1 MKSQIKLT
9 LLLLLL
15 ALHAFSQKKAVE
27 SITENELKAHLEF
40 IASDYMQGRD
50 FGTPV
55 PGIDLTANYLK
66 SQCMQMDLK
75 PGGADYF
82 QIVEMVSVK
91 QDSENT
97 FFKVTD
103 SNGNAKY
110 QTSDIFTFGG
120 PAENDTLKGDI
131 VFCGYGWYNDK
142 TKYNDTEG
150 LVLKDKIV
158 LIMTRNLE
166 AALDTSK
173 KSIDTNQEMMK
184 INKALMGGAKAL
196 VFVPDPLNTD
206 TKWFDMIRGYFTGG
220 SYTLKGK
227 KAGST
232 IPVRLI
238 FGTEA
243 LANEILKES
252 GKTLL
257 QLQNEINSSGTP
269 KSFDVKDCKA
279 EIQLVKKSKTIEGK
293 NVIAVLEGSD
303 PVLKNECVV
312 LSAHYDHIGI
322 AANGDVNNGADDN
335 GSGTVALLEIAEA
348 FTKMEKHP
356 KRSVVFAWVTAEEKG
371 LFGSDFYS
379 QHPVFPLEKTLAD
392 INLDMVGRS
401 AEKEAEKEVDLDNS
415 LCGPNGVYIISGKQ
429 STELMKISDNVCK
442 ELNLIPSDA
451 LSKALLT
458 RSDYYH
464 FYKNGI
470 PVLGVTTGLHEDY
483 HQPSDELD
491 KIDYNKM
498 MRVAGYAFLVTEK
511 VANQKKRIV
520 VDNPAGK

>member
-1 MKSQIKLT
+1 
-9 LLLLLL
+9 
-15 ALHAFSQKKAVE
+15 
-27 SITENELKAHLEF
+27 
-40 IASDYMQGRD
+40 
-50 FGTPV
+50 
-55 PGIDLTANYLK
+55 
-66 SQCMQMDLK
+66 
-75 PGGADYF
+75 
-82 QIVEMVSVK
+82 
-91 QDSENT
+91 
-97 FFKVTD
+97 
-103 SNGNAKY
+103 
-110 QTSDIFTFGG
+110 
-120 PAENDTLKGDI
+120 
-131 VFCGYGWYNDK
+131 
-142 TKYNDTEG
+142 
-150 LVLKDKIV
+150 
-158 LIMTRNLE
+158 MTRNLE

-173 KSIDTNQEMMK
+173 KNIDTNQEMMK

-206 TKWFDMIRGYFTGG
+206 SKWFDMIRGYFSGG
-220 SYTLKGK
+220 SYTLKGNK
-227 KAGST
+227 PGST
-232 IPVRLI
+232 IPVKLI

-269 KSFDVKDCKA
+269 KSFDVKNCKA
-279 EIQLVKKSKTIEGK
+279 EIQLIKKTKTIEGK
-293 NVIAVLEGSD
+293 NVIAILEGSD

-335 GSGTVALLEIAEA
+335 GSGTVALLEIADA
-348 FTKMEKHP
+348 FTKLKKNP
-356 KRSVVFAWVTAEEKG
+356 KRSVVFLWDTAEEKG

-379 QHPVFPLEKTLAD
+379 RNPVFPLEKTLAD
-392 INLDMVGRS
+392 INLDMVGCS
-401 AEKEAEKEVDLDNS
+401 AEKDPEKDVKLENS
-415 LCGPNGVYIISGKQ
+415 LCGKNGVYIISGKQ
-429 STELMKISDNVCK
+429 SSELLKISDNVCK

-498 MRVAGYAFLVTEK
+498 KRVTEFAFLVTYK
-511 VANQKKRIV
+511 VANQDKRIV
-520 VDNPAGK
+520 VDNPVNK

>member
-1 MKSQIKLT
+1 MKTQIKLT
-9 LLLLLL
+9 LLFLLL
-15 ALHAFSQKKAVE
+15 AVNAFPQKKAIE

-55 PGIDLTANYLK
+55 PGLELTADYLK
-66 SQCMQMDLK
+66 TQCMQMELK
-75 PGGADYF
+75 PGSTDYF
-82 QIVEMVSVK
+82 QRVEMVSVK

-97 FFKVTD
+97 FFKLTD
-103 SNGNAKY
+103 SNGIEKY
-110 QTSDIFTFGG
+110 QTNDIFTFGG
-120 PAENDTLKGDI
+120 KSENDTIKGDI
-131 VFCGYGWYNDK
+131 IFCGYGWYNDE

-150 LVLKDKIV
+150 LDIKDKIV

-173 KSIDTNQEMMK
+173 KNIDTNQEMMK

-206 TKWFDMIRGYFTGG
+206 NKWFDMIRGYFSGG
-220 SYTLKGK
+220 SYTLKGNK
-227 KAGST
+227 PGSM

-257 QLQNEINSSGTP
+257 QLQNEINNSGTP
-269 KSFDVKDCKA
+269 KSFDVKNCKA
-279 EIQLVKKSKTIEGK
+279 EIQLIKKTKTIEGK
-293 NVIAVLEGSD
+293 NVIAILEGSD
-303 PVLKNECVV
+303 PILKNECVV

-335 GSGTVALLEIAEA
+335 GSGTVALLEIADA
-348 FTKMEKHP
+348 FTKLKMNP
-356 KRSVVFAWVTAEEKG
+356 KRSIVFLWDTAEEKG

-379 QHPVFPLEKTLAD
+379 SHPVFPLEKTLAD

-401 AEKEAEKEVDLDNS
+401 AEKEPEKDVKLENS
-415 LCGPNGVYIISGKQ
+415 LCGKNGVYIISGKQ
-429 STELMKISDNVCK
+429 SSELLKISDNVCK

-483 HQPSDELD
+483 HQPTDEFH

-498 MRVAGYAFLVTEK
+498 KRIAGYTFLVAYEI
-511 VANQKKRIV
+511 ANKKKRIV
-520 VDNPAGK
+520 VDNPVEK